1 MLALDSRVE
10 CLQSWHAH
18 TVVSQR
24 VTCMCH
30 RYTLTRSHYH
40 TVGDVLL
47 EVDGFSVPAA
57 TSIDLVTRHLVGIEG
72 SQVKCE

>member
-1 MLALDSRVE
+1 
-10 CLQSWHAH
+10 
-18 TVVSQR
+18 
-24 VTCMCH
+24 
-30 RYTLTRSHYH
+30 
-40 TVGDVLL
+40 VGDVLL

>member
-1 MLALDSRVE
+1 MFAELAR
-10 CLQSWHAH
+10 AH
-18 TVVSQR
+18 SG
-24 VTCMCH
+24 VTASDVH
-30 RYTLTRSHYH
+30 VLSLHTLTLSHSH

-72 SQVKCE
+72 SQVKRE